1 MATPRKRPEDRL
13 KTGRPTLYR
22 PEYCETVIELGRE
35 GKSLAQMASHFDVT
49 RPTILEWADQHPEF
63 STALERARVHA
74 QNWWENQA
82 QAGMHAKVFN
92 SKVWEVSVRARFR
105 DDYTERKEVSGPNG
119 GPMQVTH
126 ALDVSGLDDDQLD
139 ALEAALSATL
149 KKG

>member
-1 MATPRKRPEDRL
+1 MATHRKKPEDRL
-13 KTGRPTLYR
+13 KVGRPTLYR

-35 GKSLAQMASHFDVT
+35 GKSLVQIASHFDVS
-49 RPTILEWADQHPEF
+49 RPTILEWAAQHSEF
-63 STALERARVHA
+63 STALERAKVHA

-82 QAGMHAKVFN
+82 QTGMREKGFN

-105 DDYTERKEVSGPNG
+105 EDYTERKEVSGPNG

-139 ALEAALSATL
+139 ALESALSATL
-149 KKG
+149 KKP